1 MTEKELLERNRELEI
16 KVRDLTEELRQVKR
30 QIDAYVREFRVC
42 RFCSE
47 VHSDCSPTDSSSCYP
62 RWRGL

>member
-1 MTEKELLERNRELEI
+1 MTEQDRELQKLRAEN
-16 KVRDLTEELRQVKR
+16 KRLTEELQQTKR

>member
-1 MTEKELLERNRELEI
+1 MTEQDRELQKLRAEN
-16 KVRDLTEELRQVKR
+16 KRLTEELQQTKR
-30 QIDAYVREFRVC
+30 QIDAYVREFRLC
-42 RFCSE
+42 RFCTE